1 MATAIIALIGG
12 LVGVVIGF
20 IPQFMQRKW
29 QLRDLKREAYAE
41 LLRSISA
48 SYAQASSGGG
58 NSEDA
63 NILKATAVIELLAEP
78 TIARAAR
85 KLQEHVDCAHKILRS
100 QGREAASKEAEKA
113 NHERLELIDL
123 FQKDLGVKKPRTPL
137 DDSAPG
143 NP

>member
-1 MATAIIALIGG
+1 MQVQTMTTAIIALIGT
-12 LVGVVIGF
+12 LLGVVIGF

-78 TIARAAR
+78 SVAEKARE
-85 KLQEHVDCAHKILRS
+85 LQEQVDRAHKILRS
-100 QGREAASKEAEKA
+100 QGREAASKEVKRS
-113 NHERLELIDL
+113 NDKRPELIVL
-123 FQKDLGVKKPRTPL
+123 FQKDLGVKKPRTP
-137 DDSAPG
+137 AR
-143 NP
+143 

>member
-1 MATAIIALIGG
+1 MTTAIIALIGT
-12 LVGVVIGF
+12 LLGVVIGF

-63 NILKATAVIELLAEP
+63 NILKATAVIELLAKP
-78 TIARAAR
+78 SLAGKARE
-85 KLQEHVDCAHKILRS
+85 LQEQVDCAHKILRS
-100 QGREAASKEAEKA
+100 QGREAASKEVEKS
-113 NHERLELIDL
+113 NDKRLELIVL
-123 FQKDLGVKKPRTPL
+123 FQKDLGVKKPRTL
-137 DDSAPG
+137 AR
-143 NP
+143 

>member
-58 NSEDA
+58 SSEDA
-63 NILKATAVIELLAEP
+63 NILKATAVIDLLAEP
-78 TIARAAR
+78 SVARAAR
-85 KLQEHVDCAHKILRS
+85 KLQEQVDRTHKILRS
-100 QGREAASKEAEKA
+100 QGYEAASKEVEKA
-113 NHERLELIDL
+113 NDERLELIDL
-123 FQKDLGVKKPRTPL
+123 FQKDLGVKKPRTP
-137 DDSAPG
+137 AR
-143 NP
+143 